1 MHEGTRTRHP
11 SSCHWC
17 SVLSTWTDS
26 QAPGEAL
33 LVSLIKL
40 QVSTDSEEK
49 TLQWP
54 SEYTK
59 PIHPC
64 EYSSS
69 YSGGSDPVGAL

>member
-49 TLQWP
+49 TLQLALR
-54 SEYTK
+54 THK
-59 PIHPC
+59 AHPPMRVFIQLQWG
-64 EYSSS
+64 E
-69 YSGGSDPVGAL
+69 